1 MTTSLVLGAAKQ
13 LRGLP
18 GLDRG
23 PPLLKGK
30 RLRERS
36 ASKFYTFLCFNAVS
50 RMVTRA
56 EERFKTNSRVCLV
69 PQCGLRC
76 SPLAALGS
84 RSSLQQERLFGR
96 ERKYGMDPRPEESE
110 SSQNTD
116 IELRRRRIRSS

>member
-23 PPLLKGK
+23 SPLLKGE
-30 RLRERS
+30 RLRGRS
-36 ASKFYTFLCFNAVS
+36 ASKFYTFLRFDARVPCGY
-50 RMVTRA
+50 RA
-56 EERFKTNSRVCLV
+56 RGGFEINSRVCLV

-96 ERKYGMDPRPEESE
+96 EGKAGMDPGPEDGE

-116 IELRRRRIRSS
+116 MALGRRRIRSG